1 MKAIADGLRV
11 ALNLKGLPEVTVTLT
26 SRPESDLNDL
36 MNIIS
41 QGKELDVEIKQH
53 RKKRSLDANSYAWV
67 LLSKMADKLKTSKDT
82 LYIDMLRQYGQRE
95 PQLLSIVA
103 DGAEMVYRAT
113 QGHCTEVGESE
124 LNGKVFK
131 HLAVL
136 RGSSTYDSKEF
147 SAFLDGITYEAKS
160 LGIQTLDEI
169 ELERMVKKWGELERN
184 HTTLKI

>member
-1 MKAIADGLRV
+1 MKATADGLRV

-53 RKKRSLDANSYAWV
+53 RKKRSLDANSYCWV

-103 DGAEMVYRAT
+103 EGAEMVYRAT

-136 RGSSTYDSKEF
+136 RGSSTYDSKEM
-147 SAFLDGITYEAKS
+147 ATLIDGIVGEAKD
-160 LGIQTLDEI
+160 LGIETMTPA
-169 ELERMVKKWGELERN
+169 ELSLLKEKWGE
-184 HTTLKI
+184 

>member
-36 MNIIS
+36 LNIIS
-41 QGKELDVEIKQH
+41 QGKELDIEIKQH

-103 DGAEMVYRAT
+103 EGAEMVYRAT
-113 QGHCTEVGESE
+113 HGHCTEVGESE

-136 RGSSTYDSKEF
+136 RGSSTYDSKEM
-147 SAFLDGITYEAKS
+147 ATLIDGIVGEAKE
-160 LGIQTLDEI
+160 LGIETMTLS
-169 ELERMVKKWGELERN
+169 ELALLKQKWGE
-184 HTTLKI
+184 